1 MARAVAPTGF
11 SAYVSPSGEC
21 SAHRHPR
28 SAPSRCATCPC
39 ATASPGTRAGDLP
52 VRALAVL
59 LVAAG
64 WGLDR
69 LARRRADA
77 SAGDEPSLTPPA
89 GA

>member
-1 MARAVAPTGF
+1 MPLRDGLTW
-11 SAYVSPSGEC
+11 Y
-21 SAHRHPR
+21 
-28 SAPSRCATCPC
+28 
-39 ATASPGTRAGDLP
+39 TRAGDLP